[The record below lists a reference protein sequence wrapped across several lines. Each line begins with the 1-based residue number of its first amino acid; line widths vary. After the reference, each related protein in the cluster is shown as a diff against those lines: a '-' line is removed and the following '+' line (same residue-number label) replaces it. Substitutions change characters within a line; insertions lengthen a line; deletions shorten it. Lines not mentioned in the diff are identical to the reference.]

1 MTGHNFSHRSPKS
14 WLKIMLTVASD
25 DVDPLVSFLADLTGG
40 GLEQIPDAQG
50 RELEMV
56 IGYLPVDSDLEDKKR
71 SLHEF
76 WHHIKQNAPAG
87 EQYILSTEVIQEED
101 WSRTWKARFKP
112 LKITRHLVIKPTW
125 EEYQPA
131 EDELIIELDPGM
143 AFGTGH
149 HASTKL
155 ALELIDSLFFTQKEK
170 YEQVLDVG
178 TGTGILAMA
187 GALFGARHVA
197 GIDNDPDAVAVAQD
211 NIALN
216 RLAEKVTISGSDLR
230 TLPSPFDLIIAN
242 ITHDT
247 LVEMAPLLTDKLK
260 KNGALILAGILR
272 GDQEDSIRTTYENL
286 GIVTQETRTED
297 EWVAFHFCKP

>member
-1 MTGHNFSHRSPKS
+1 
-14 WLKIMLTVASD
+14 MLTVASD
-25 DVDPLVSFLADLTGG
+25 DVDPLVCFLADLTGG
-40 GLEQIPDAQG
+40 GLEQIPDA
-50 RELEMV
+50 RSPELEMV
-56 IGYLPVDSDLEDKKR
+56 IGYLPVDSDLEDKKKT
-71 SLHEF
+71 LHDF
-76 WHHIKQNAPAG
+76 WHQIKKNAPEG

-101 WSRTWKARFKP
+101 WCRTWKARFKP

-125 EEYQPA
+125 EEYRPA
-131 EDELIIELDPGM
+131 EDEIIIELDPGM

-187 GALFGARHVA
+187 GALFGAKHVV

-211 NIALN
+211 NIGLN
-216 RLAEKVTISGSDLR
+216 RLTEKVTISAGDLQ

-272 GDQEDSIRTTYENL
+272 GDQEDSIRKTYENL
-286 GIVTQETRTED
+286 GLVTQATRTED
-297 EWVAFHFCKP
+297 EWVAFHFCKR